1 MIKRLQWVAVAM
13 AAVMLSACGGG
24 DDPAPAPP
32 PPAPPPSP
40 VPSPP
45 PPAGSLPQVV
55 GGRAE
60 LLAGNRL
67 RCGHSNGAGEQALL
81 GHGGAMTIHKG
92 ELWLADAGCGSAVQP
107 GVRVIDLAT
116 GVVRTHVISEPEA
129 SGATRASGFTFP
141 TGIAFDSKEQLFV
154 LDGQHASSRFSTELL
169 VPSLRSGFAGG
180 IWKVTSEGMTVFA
193 GVVPTGLGNG
203 VGEAAGLG
211 RPNSWV
217 LDSQD
222 NMYLSSLGVSRKVTP
237 NGEVSTLRTGLAEH
251 AVLVAR
257 DDQAWGAVDSASGRS
272 LLNLVT
278 GEGTATS
285 PKWDWGAHDAKAA
298 FYSVKLLTN
307 TPSTQ
312 GTTTIYRRAAG
323 STEDVPVVTEVQD
336 LQTAVFDAQNR
347 LYLKQGGA
355 IVRITFD

>member
-1 MIKRLQWVAVAM
+1 MIKRLPFIAVAM

-45 PPAGSLPQVV
+45 PAGSLPQVV

-67 RCGHSNGAGEQALL
+67 RCGYWNGAGEQALL
-81 GHGGAMTIHKG
+81 GNGGAMTLHKG

-116 GVVRTHVISEPEA
+116 GVVRTHVISEPPA
-129 SGATRASGFTFP
+129 NGATRASGFTFP

-154 LDGQHASSRFSTELL
+154 LDGAHSSSRFSSELL
-169 VPSLRSGFAGG
+169 VPPMSTGFAGG
-180 IWKVTSEGMTVFA
+180 IWKVTSEDMTVFA
-193 GVVPTGLGNG
+193 GVVPTDLSDG

-217 LDSQD
+217 LDAQD
-222 NMYLSSLGVSRKVTP
+222 NMYVNSFGVARKVTP
-237 NGEVSTLRTGLAEH
+237 SAEVSTLFTGLWRYAM
-251 AVLVAR
+251 LVAR
-257 DDQAWGAVDSASGRS
+257 NDQVWGVAADAEGRYS

-278 GEGTATS
+278 GERAAT
-285 PKWDWGAHDAKAA
+285 PQDWDWGAYDAKGA
-298 FYSVKLLTN
+298 FYSAKLLTN
-307 TPSTQ
+307 APSTQ

-323 STEDVPVVTEVQD
+323 STEDVPVVTAVQD
-336 LQTAVFDAQNR
+336 LQTAVFDDQNR